1 MDITVIDDSSTDRT
15 ARVVRE
21 NGCQLLRNESNLGVG
36 RSICRGYQMA
46 LEAYIKLW
54 YLKVPRP
61 YLVEVPHPAIYTN
74 TAAGFLNR
82 LYSPANM
89 EDRLDRFGTHALHIV
104 RALQDVA
111 AAGHDDTIICKHI
124 IQWRQHLNQKVLTST
139 A

>member
-1 MDITVIDDSSTDRT
+1 MSK
-15 ARVVRE
+15 
-21 NGCQLLRNESNLGVG
+21 LFLP
-36 RSICRGYQMA
+36 GYQFLGSTGA
-46 LEAYIKLW
+46 PVDSGTVTFYETGTTT
-54 YLKVPRP
+54 LK
-61 YLVEVPHPAIYTN
+61 AIYTN

-139 A
+139 V